1 MISPH
6 LSTWSSFGLMCASK
20 LPCTHRAEYFNP
32 FTANMTSDDVLRKS
46 GSGMSVGHC
55 MTSGFSSHF
64 SCTPNW
70 SQVFKTNTSGQQNF
84 CESLFLEEMFMN
96 GTNALAGKGLMY
108 SCSDICA
115 LHVCMCFCHCFKQ

>member
-32 FTANMTSDDVLRKS
+32 FTAIMTSDDVLRKS

-55 MTSGFSSHF
+55 ITSGFNSTFHALQ
-64 SCTPNW
+64 TGA
-70 SQVFKTNTSGQQNF
+70 NTSGQQNF
-84 CESLFLEEMFMN
+84 CESLFLEEIFMN

-115 LHVCMCFCHCFKQ
+115 LHVCMCFCCCFKH